1 MLISWFD
8 DGIYFANDADK
19 SMGYTDGGRWA
30 GGGNASYTYLGV
42 FSVHLGKQLHIH
54 RHDST
59 CYKIGSKCKSDG
71 YDSVYAHKGQS
82 LRKDELIIYNAS
94 QCTVKYLVELKN

>member
-42 FSVHLGKQLHIH
+42 FSVHLGK
-54 RHDST
+54 
-59 CYKIGSKCKSDG
+59 
-71 YDSVYAHKGQS
+71 
-82 LRKDELIIYNAS
+82 
-94 QCTVKYLVELKN
+94 